1 MATSSGKG
9 LNMIESNEVRI
20 LVIDND
26 PVIHKDFNKIF
37 SDQINR
43 LIINQTKLEPIVK
56 EKQEAT
62 DSITTYI
69 VQSEYQCQTGLETI
83 KMAKTANRPFALAF
97 IDTHEQDFLETMQ
110 RIWDVD
116 PDIQLVIYSTHFDFT
131 WTEISQKLK
140 KSDDFLMLNKPL
152 NVNEIQQIVT
162 ALVRKWEL
170 KKRLQEQVEHLKSEI
185 EIKTSDLEAAL
196 QLTKATLESTPEG
209 TVVIGNDHNIVIN
222 NEKFLKIW
230 NLSNSDL
237 KNENAISIFKKLSK
251 QVEESKLFCSM
262 IINLLT
268 MSHTSNSINEWKL
281 KNGKVV
287 ELYMQP
293 YQLYGNVMGSV
304 LSFRDV
310 TDRKRLEDQLVYQAT
325 HDSLTSLPNRI
336 LLADRIQQGIAH
348 AKREG
353 TYLSILIIDLDNFK
367 DVNDNLGHAA
377 GDVLLKLVS
386 NRLSASVREIDTV
399 IRLGGDEFVVILMS
413 QYRAEDSITK
423 ARELIEKILIPFQ
436 IEDHS
441 VTVTASIGISYYPDD
456 GQDTNSLLK
465 NADAALYHAKKMGR
479 NTFQVYMYEYNEQL
493 LQRAELN
500 AGLLEAIEKNEFVLH
515 YQPLVKPETGGI
527 IGLEALVRWQ
537 HPKLG
542 LLFPQTFISLAE
554 DTGLIVLIG
563 DWVLKAACTQIKAW
577 QTDFNPDLTIA
588 INISGY
594 QFAQKNFV
602 EKVQSI
608 LDETGIHPNTLE
620 LEMCQNYIFRNIS
633 ETAQKMLK
641 LKELG
646 VRLSIDGFGVGDAS
660 FSYLKYFPF
669 DKVKIDKSYIK
680 GIHTNKY
687 DDAIVEAII
696 GMTKKMG
703 MEVLAGGVENAQ
715 QVELLMKYH
724 GHQVQGYYYS
734 SPLDTS
740 HCTELLKSKK
750 SLIAKY

>member
-1 MATSSGKG
+1 
-9 LNMIESNEVRI
+9 MIESNEVRI

-26 PVIHKDFNKIF
+26 PVIHENFDKIF
-37 SDQINR
+37 CKN
-43 LIINQTKLEPIVK
+43 NV
-56 EKQEAT
+56 
-62 DSITTYI
+62 SITTYI
-69 VQSEYQCQTGLETI
+69 LQSEYDCKKGLMAI
-83 KMAKTANRPFALAF
+83 KNAKLAGRPFAIAF
-97 IDTHEQDFLETMQ
+97 IDTHQTDLIETMLH
-110 RIWDVD
+110 IWNIDS
-116 PDIQLVIYSTHFDFT
+116 DIQLVICSTYFDYS
-131 WTEISQKLK
+131 WTEMSKKLK

-152 NVNEIQQIVT
+152 DINEIQQIVT
-162 ALVRKWEL
+162 AFVKKWEL
-170 KKRLQEQVEHLKSEI
+170 KKRVQDQLDHLKSEV
-185 EIKTSDLEAAL
+185 ETRTSNLEAAL

-209 TVVIGNDHNIVIN
+209 TVVIGNDQNIIIN

-237 KNENAISIFKKLSK
+237 KNENAISLFKKISK
-251 QVEESKLFCSM
+251 QVEEAKLFSNM
-262 IINLLT
+262 IVNLLT
-268 MSHTSNSINEWKL
+268 MPQSNHSINEWKL
-281 KNGKVV
+281 KNGKVI

-293 YQLYGNVMGSV
+293 YHLHDNLMGIV

-353 TYLSILIIDLDNFK
+353 TYLSVLMIDLDNFK
-367 DVNDNLGHAA
+367 DVNDGLGHAA

-386 NRLSASVREIDTV
+386 SRLSASVREIDTV

-413 QYRAEDSITK
+413 QNRAEDSITK

-441 VTVTASIGISYYPDD
+441 ITITASIGISYYPDD
-456 GQDTNSLLK
+456 GQDTKSLLK

-500 AGLLEAIEKNEFVLH
+500 AGLLEATEKNEFVLH
-515 YQPLVKPETGGI
+515 YQPLVKPDTGRI

-542 LLFPQTFISLAE
+542 LLFPQTFLSLAE
-554 DTGLIVLIG
+554 ETGLIVLIG
-563 DWVLKAACTQIKAW
+563 DWVLKAACKQIKIW
-577 QTDFNPDLTIA
+577 QTHFNPDLTIA

-602 EKVQSI
+602 EKVESI
-608 LDETGIHPNTLE
+608 LNETGVTPSTLE
-620 LEMCQNYIFRNIS
+620 LEMSQNYIFRNIS

-646 VRLSIDGFGVGDAS
+646 IRLSIDGFGVGDAS

-696 GMTKKMG
+696 GMTQKMG
-703 MEVLAGGVENAQ
+703 MEVLAGGVENSQ
-715 QVELLMKYH
+715 QVEFLMKYH

-734 SPLDTS
+734 SPLDAS

-750 SLIAKY
+750 SLITKY